1 MTKKKEV
8 LLEVKDLEIQ
18 GYSDETWVD
27 IIKGV
32 DLTLHRGEVLGLI
45 GESGAGKSTIGAAAM
60 GYARDGTRISN
71 GSIEFDGMELTT
83 ASEEEKRSLR
93 GHRIAYV
100 AQSAAASFNPSHK
113 LIDQYSEAPLQY
125 RLKKRTEAQEDAME
139 LYEKLRLPNPQEIGF
154 RYPHQVS
161 GGQLQ
166 RAMTAMAMSCK
177 PDLIIFDE
185 PTTALDVTTQ
195 IEVLAA
201 IRDIVDEYNTAAIYI
216 THDLAVVAQM
226 ADTIKVLLKGEEVE
240 EATTKEMLD
249 NPKEDYTKSLWAVRS
264 FKRDQKERPKNDT
277 PLISVKGVDASYT
290 GGEKVLDDV
299 SFDIYE
305 GMTVAVVGEFGSG
318 KSTTARVI
326 TGLLPPS
333 KGEVLF
339 KGEPF
344 PPDYRNRT
352 KDQLRQCQ
360 MIYQMA
366 DTALN
371 PKVKIRE
378 IIGRPAQFYS
388 GLSGAALKNRVDEL
402 LDLIELEPSQ
412 YYNRYPSELSGGQK
426 QRIGIARAL
435 AAEPT
440 FIVCDEVTS
449 ALDQLVAEG
458 ILKLL
463 DRLQKELNLAY
474 MFITHDLATV
484 RAIADEVVVM
494 QYGKVVEQGAKEA
507 MFKPPH
513 HPYTELLL
521 SSVPEMDPNWLTQLL
536 EERGA
541 DNLGEAAK
549 VTADPTP
556 VDTSETADPESPT
569 DPVR

>member
-299 SFDIYE
+299 SFDVYE
-305 GMTVAVVGEFGSG
+305 GMTVAVVGESGSG

-371 PKVKIRE
+371 PKVRIRE

-463 DRLQKELNLAY
+463 NRLQEELNLAY

-494 QYGKVVEQGAKEA
+494 QHGKVVEQGPKDE
-507 MFKPPH
+507 MFTPPH
-513 HPYTELLL
+513 HPYTDLLL
-521 SSVPEMDPNWLTQLL
+521 SSVPEMDPDWLTTLL
-536 EERGA
+536 EERGV
-541 DNLGEAAK
+541 DNIGDAASAK
-549 VTADPTP
+549 I
-556 VDTSETADPESPT
+556 DPEDDKVEGT
-569 DPVR
+569 QV

>member
-1 MTKKKEV
+1 MIKSKDV
-8 LLEVKDLEIQ
+8 LLKIRDLKIQ

-32 DLTLHRGEVLGLI
+32 DLTLHRGEVMGLI
-45 GESGAGKSTIGAAAM
+45 GESGAGKSTIGAACM

-83 ASEEEKRSLR
+83 ASESERRMLR
-93 GHRIAYV
+93 GSRIAYV
-100 AQSAAASFNPSHK
+100 AQSAAASFNPAHK
-113 LIDQYSEAPLQY
+113 IIDQHTEAPLQY
-125 RLKKRTEAQEDAME
+125 RLKKRVEAQEDAMQ
-139 LYEKLRLPNPQEIGF
+139 LYEKLRLPNPTEIGF

-166 RAMTAMAMSCK
+166 RAMTAMAMSCR

-226 ADTIKVLLKGEEVE
+226 ADTIKVLLKGREVE
-240 EATTKEMLD
+240 EAPTKQMLD
-249 NPKEDYTKSLWAVRS
+249 NPQEEYTKSLWAVRS
-264 FKRDQKERPKNDT
+264 FQSPQRHRPKDGV
-277 PLISVKGVDASYT
+277 PLISVRNVDASYT
-290 GGEKVLDDV
+290 GGAKVLDDV

-305 GMTVAVVGEFGSG
+305 GMTVAVVGESGSG

-344 PPDYRNRT
+344 PPSYKDRT

-371 PKVKIRE
+371 PKVRISE
-378 IIGRPAQFYS
+378 IIGRPAAFYS
-388 GLSGAALKNRVDEL
+388 GLKGVALKNRVDEL

-412 YYNRYPSELSGGQK
+412 YYNRYPPELSGGQK

-458 ILKLL
+458 ILRLL
-463 DRLQKELNLAY
+463 DRLQNELGLAY

-484 RAIADEVVVM
+484 RSIADEVVVM
-494 QYGKVVEQGAKEA
+494 QHGKVVEQGPKDE
-507 MFKPPH
+507 MFTPPH
-513 HPYTELLL
+513 HPYTDLLL
-521 SSVPEMDPNWLTQLL
+521 SSVPEMDPNWLTTLL
-536 EERGA
+536 EERGI
-541 DNLGEAAK
+541 DNVGDAA
-549 VTADPTP
+549 AARIDPN
-556 VDTSETADPESPT
+556 DPKLSGANA
-569 DPVR
+569 